1 MPINLNNITVTKPK
15 KLTATFFHPKL
26 TGRGGT
32 VGYFQANNNSIQ
44 HAISHSVSVANMES
58 PISEK
63 KIIFPWYALTQI
75 EILSYSNNKTNK
87 FEAFNLTSG
96 TPLVGLDH
104 VYGKP
109 TSIFSKHTDNGY
121 DILRTAKPTLI
132 QAVEGGR
139 AKNKIPFDINF
150 QKTDVNILVRDADL
164 LKDPDF
170 PIVFLFGGNQSHAE
184 FSKQFAFYK
193 KDVEDGRLAVMS
205 TRFDYLKEEFQLAHD
220 ANSILNTAVN
230 ELKTSAIIASEA
242 NLINDESTE
251 IYQFILQSFKVLKG
265 FVASDDA
272 ISILR
277 NILDSHYQM
286 SCKTNNIVNAD
297 FAKLYLE
304 VQALVK
310 SKIISVDVAN
320 ASVNGSLRLML
331 AAKLEELRNLKTKDQ
346 FYKIPYDQGT
356 TDDFIDITD
365 YSKEQYKVITTQE
378 PLVVAAAGAGTGK
391 SHTLTGRLRF
401 LKVQGQDLN
410 KVLVLSFTNTAAKN
424 IQTRY
429 PGVQSLTLADMFNQ
443 IYNATFPNQ
452 SLTNPNTLSNTL
464 QLLDPTSGAFANS
477 KTNIADL
484 IAKFSKLLDEM
495 EPKGFK
501 KSDLNK
507 TMAAMSSLIQD
518 NMNDILLILN
528 SVGQT
533 TLALQPI
540 VINAALSIGWPKLQ
554 IPDNLKELDIIITD
568 ESQDISTFEYI
579 MLLDMSLRRKAQ
591 LMIVGDGSQ
600 TLYEF
605 RNSNP
610 KFLTSIQASKV
621 FTNFNLTTNYRS
633 HGTILAFAN
642 PLLSVIDANDEAKIQ
657 LVPKDLRQIQ
667 PSEQDF
673 KDHIVISNHQMS
685 PLNNKADSLADTIE
699 KAMFSPK
706 LITWVND
713 AITRGETVAVL
724 SATNKAVSTAYDTLP
739 NAITDAYPNT
749 QLIPYHLESNRQK
762 PNDVASTI
770 LTKLDKN
777 ELGTMLK
784 NSTSVNDLKTTI
796 TNVFTQIW
804 SDIVLRNNSNGTFYG
819 LPTMV
824 QKNIDTAFQD
834 ASVLYAIKHKDE
846 PGFTGHFIGSIL
858 KEETRVNDFSQ
869 YIKGQPDVNE
879 ALANSNLVF
888 VTGHSAKGLE
898 FDNVVVIYDESNSKS
913 SQQDS
918 LRMLYVTLTRAKS
931 NEYLINIIKPSPKR
945 SVGNTFLALP
955 KTPLA
960 SLQLMTKHY
969 AQTGEFET
977 VIVPKVSDKDD
988 DKSSDK
994 NN

>member
-1 MPINLNNITVTKPK
+1 MPINLNNLTVTKPK

-32 VGYFQANNNSIQ
+32 VGYFQAHNDTLEKTTAHQMSIG
-44 HAISHSVSVANMES
+44 SMEA

-63 KIIFPWYALTQI
+63 VITFPWHGLNLIGGPFMLGSQ
-75 EILSYSNNKTNK
+75 SK
-87 FEAFNLTSG
+87 FKVLDLKANS
-96 TPLVGLDH
+96 PLIGLDH
-104 VYGKP
+104 IYGKP
-109 TSIFSKHTDNGY
+109 TSTFVKASENGL
-121 DILRTAKPTLI
+121 DIIKTAKPLI
-132 QAVEGGR
+132 AEMLEGAR
-139 AKNKIPFDINF
+139 SKNKIAFDLAF
-150 QKTDVNILVRDADL
+150 DVQYLDLIVKDADL

-170 PIVFLFGGNQSHAE
+170 PVKLIFTTAQSQQSFLNDFAPYRDQVINGEIAIMVFENKNL
-184 FSKQFAFYK
+184 K
-193 KDVEDGRLAVMS
+193 VEDALNISSKA
-205 TRFDYLKEEFQLAHD
+205 RFDLKDESRKIKA
-220 ANSILNTAVN
+220 SAV
-230 ELKTSAIIASEA
+230 LASEA
-242 NLINDESTE
+242 NLINEQSTE
-251 IYQFILQSFKVLKG
+251 IYDFILKSFALSKG
-265 FVASDDA
+265 LINSDEK
-272 ISILR
+272 IKMLR
-277 NILDSHYQM
+277 SILDSHYQM
-286 SCKTNNIVNAD
+286 SCKTNNIVNSD
-297 FAKLYLE
+297 FAKLYLD
-304 VQALVK
+304 VQDLVTK
-310 SKIISVDVAN
+310 KIITTNEAN

-331 AAKLEELRNLKTKDQ
+331 AAKLEELRTVKSQDA
-346 FYKIPYDQGT
+346 FYKIPYDQDT
-356 TDDFIDITD
+356 TDTFLDVTD
-365 YSKEQYKVITTQE
+365 YSNEQNKVITTQE

-429 PGVQSLTLADMFNQ
+429 PGIQSLTLADMFNQ

-464 QLLDPTSGAFANS
+464 QLLDATSGVFANS
-477 KTNIADL
+477 KTNIAQL
-484 IAKFSKLLDEM
+484 IADFSKLLDEM

-507 TMAAMSSLIQD
+507 TMASMSNLIQD

-540 VINAALSIGWPKLQ
+540 VINAALSTGWPKLQ

-579 MLLDMSLRRKAQ
+579 MLLDMALRRKAQ

-621 FTNFNLTTNYRS
+621 FENFNLTTNYRS
-633 HGTILAFAN
+633 HGTILSYAN
-642 PLLSVIDANDEAKIQ
+642 PLLSVIEANDEAKIQ

-673 KDHIVISNHQMS
+673 KDHIVISNY
-685 PLNNKADSLADTIE
+685 PIAKLGNKADSLSTTIE
-699 KAMFSPK
+699 KSMTSPK
-706 LITWVND
+706 LVTWVND
-713 AITRGETVAVL
+713 AIKRGETVAVL
-724 SATNKAVSTAYDTLP
+724 SATNKAVSTAFETLP
-739 NAITDAYPNT
+739 KALLSTYPAAQIT
-749 QLIPYHLESNRQK
+749 PYHLESNRQK

-777 ELGTMLK
+777 ELGTLMK
-784 NSTSVNDLKTTI
+784 NSVSVLDLKTTI
-796 TNVFTQIW
+796 TSVFTQIW
-804 SDIVLRNNSNGTFYG
+804 SEIVMRNNASGTFYG
-819 LPTMV
+819 LPKMV
-824 QKNIDTAFQD
+824 ENNINSAFEN
-834 ASVLYAIKHKDE
+834 ASVLYAIKHSDE
-846 PGFTGHFIGSIL
+846 PGFTGQFISAIL

-898 FDNVVVIYDESNSKS
+898 FDNVVVIYDETNSKS

-918 LRMLYVTLTRAKS
+918 LRMLYVTLTRAKI
-931 NEYLINIIKPSPKR
+931 NEFLINIVKSTTSR

-955 KTPLA
+955 KTPLS

-977 VIVPKVSDKDD
+977 ILVPKSSSNDKNSDD
-988 DKSSDK
+988 DD
-994 NN
+994 

>member
-1 MPINLNNITVTKPK
+1 MPINLNNLTVTKPK

-32 VGYFQANNNSIQ
+32 VGYFQAHNNSIKVSEA
-44 HAISHSVSVANMES
+44 HNISVANMEA
-58 PISEK
+58 PLSEK
-63 KIIFPWYALTQI
+63 NIIFPWDSLT
-75 EILSYSNNKTNK
+75 EIQNQYIRQNNQK
-87 FEAFNLTSG
+87 FEVFNLKANS
-96 TPLVGLDH
+96 PLIGLDH
-104 VYGKP
+104 IYGKP
-109 TSIFSKHTDNGY
+109 TSIFSKETDNGY
-121 DILRTAKPTLI
+121 DVIRTVKPLQI
-132 QAVEGGR
+132 DAVEGGR
-139 AKNKIPFDINF
+139 AKNKIPFDITF
-150 QKTDVNILVRDADL
+150 KRTRFDIVVRNTDL

-170 PIVFLFGGNQSHAE
+170 PIVFIVNANQSDAE
-184 FSKQFAFYK
+184 FSKQFAYYK
-193 KDVEDGRLAVMS
+193 KDLEDGKIAIMTS
-205 TRFDYLKEEFQLAHD
+205 
-220 ANSILNTAVN
+220 SIGHLISELNLSRDLHATLNNLVADI
-230 ELKTSAIIASEA
+230 KTSAVLAAEA
-242 NLINDESTE
+242 NLINEQSTE
-251 IYQFILQSFKVLKG
+251 IYQFIIKAFHILKG
-265 FVASDDA
+265 NVSTQDSV
-272 ISILR
+272 SILR

-286 SCKTNNIVNAD
+286 SCKTDNIVNAD

-304 VQALVK
+304 VQNLVK
-310 SKIISVDVAN
+310 ANVISINEAN

-331 AAKLEELRNLKTKDQ
+331 AAKLEELRNVKSKDQ
-346 FYKIPYDQGT
+346 FYKIPYDQDT
-356 TDDFIDITD
+356 TDNFIDITD
-365 YSKEQYKVITTQE
+365 YSKEQYKVITSQD
-378 PLVVAAAGAGTGK
+378 PLIVAAAGAGTGK

-429 PGVQSLTLADMFNQ
+429 PGIQSLTLADMFNQ

-452 SLTNPNTLSNTL
+452 ALTNPNTLSNTL
-464 QLLDPTSGAFANS
+464 KLLDPTSTMFAKS

-484 IAKFSKLLDEM
+484 IDKFSKLLDEM

-507 TMAAMSSLIQD
+507 TMASMSNLIQD

-528 SVGQT
+528 AVGQT

-540 VINAALSIGWPKLQ
+540 VINAALSTGWPKLQ

-633 HGTILAFAN
+633 HGTILSFAN

-657 LVPKDLRQIQ
+657 LVPKDLRQLQ
-667 PSEQDF
+667 PTEQDF
-673 KDHIVISNHQMS
+673 SDHITVSNHQIS
-685 PLNNKADSLADTIE
+685 PLSNKADSLNDTIE
-699 KAMFSPK
+699 KAMVSSK
-706 LITWVND
+706 LVDWVTK
-713 AITRGETVAVL
+713 AINRGETVAVL
-724 SATNKAVSTAYDTLP
+724 SATNKAVTTAFDVLP
-739 NAITDAYPNT
+739 NAILDAHPNT
-749 QLIPYHLESNRQK
+749 TLVPYHLESNRQK
-762 PNDVASTI
+762 PNDIASTI

-777 ELGTMLK
+777 ELGTILK
-784 NSTSVNDLKTTI
+784 NSTSVSDLQTTI

-804 SDIVLRNNSNGTFYG
+804 QDIVMRNNPNGTFYG
-819 LPTMV
+819 LPGMV
-824 QKNIDTAFQD
+824 QRNIENAFKD
-834 ASVLYAIKHKDE
+834 GGVLYAVNHHDE
-846 PGFTGHFIGSIL
+846 PGFTGQFIGAIL

-869 YIKGQPDVNE
+869 YIKGQPDVTE
-879 ALANSNLVF
+879 ALEKSNLVF

-898 FDNVVVIYDESNSKS
+898 FDNVVVIYDETNSKA

-918 LRMLYVTLTRAKS
+918 LRMLYVTLTRAKM
-931 NEYLINIIKPSPKR
+931 NEYLVNIIKTNHGR
-945 SVGNTFLALP
+945 SVGNTYMALP
-955 KTPLA
+955 KTALS

-977 VIVPKVSDKDD
+977 VLVP
-988 DKSSDK
+988 KSSDK
-994 NN
+994 SDDKPTDKTKS

>member
-1 MPINLNNITVTKPK
+1 MPINLNNLTVTKPK

-32 VGYFQANNNSIQ
+32 VGYFQAHNDTLEKTTAHQMSIG
-44 HAISHSVSVANMES
+44 SMEA

-63 KIIFPWYALTQI
+63 VITFPWHGLTLIGGPIMLGSQ
-75 EILSYSNNKTNK
+75 SK
-87 FEAFNLTSG
+87 FKVLDLKANS
-96 TPLVGLDH
+96 PLIGLDH
-104 VYGKP
+104 IYGKP
-109 TSIFSKHTDNGY
+109 TSTFVKASDNGL
-121 DILRTAKPTLI
+121 DIIKTAKPLI
-132 QAVEGGR
+132 AEMLEGAR
-139 AKNKIPFDINF
+139 SKNKIAFDLAF
-150 QKTDVNILVRDADL
+150 DVQYLDLIVKDADL
-164 LKDPDF
+164 LKNPDF
-170 PIVFLFGGNQSHAE
+170 PVKLIFTTAQSQQSFLNDFTPYRDQVINGEIAIMVFENKNL
-184 FSKQFAFYK
+184 K
-193 KDVEDGRLAVMS
+193 VEDALNIS
-205 TRFDYLKEEFQLAHD
+205 SKTRFDLKDESRKIKA
-220 ANSILNTAVN
+220 SAV
-230 ELKTSAIIASEA
+230 LASEA
-242 NLINDESTE
+242 NLINEKSTE
-251 IYQFILQSFKVLKG
+251 IYDFVLKSFALSKG
-265 FVASDDA
+265 LVNSDEK
-272 ISILR
+272 IKMLR
-277 NILDSHYQM
+277 SILDSHYQM
-286 SCKTNNIVNAD
+286 SCKTNNIVNSD
-297 FAKLYLE
+297 FAKLYLD
-304 VQALVK
+304 VQDLVTK
-310 SKIISVDVAN
+310 KIITTNEAN

-331 AAKLEELRNLKTKDQ
+331 AAKLEELRTVKSQDA
-346 FYKIPYDQGT
+346 FYKIPYDQDT
-356 TDDFIDITD
+356 TDTFLDVTD
-365 YSKEQYKVITTQE
+365 YSNEQNKVITTQE

-429 PGVQSLTLADMFNQ
+429 PGIQSLTLADMFNQ

-464 QLLDPTSGAFANS
+464 QLLDATSGVFANS
-477 KTNIADL
+477 KTNIAQL
-484 IAKFSKLLDEM
+484 IADFSKLLDEM

-507 TMAAMSSLIQD
+507 TMASMSNLIQD

-540 VINAALSIGWPKLQ
+540 VINAALSTGWPKLQ

-579 MLLDMSLRRKAQ
+579 MLLDMALRRKAQ

-621 FTNFNLTTNYRS
+621 FENFNLTTNYRS
-633 HGTILAFAN
+633 HGTILSYAN
-642 PLLSVIDANDEAKIQ
+642 PLLSVIEANDEAKIQ

-673 KDHIVISNHQMS
+673 KDHIVISNY
-685 PLNNKADSLADTIE
+685 PIAKLGNKSDSLTTTIE
-699 KAMFSPK
+699 KSMTSPK
-706 LITWVND
+706 LINWVNA
-713 AITRGETVAVL
+713 AIKRGETVAVL
-724 SATNKAVSTAYDTLP
+724 SATNKAVSTAFETLP
-739 NAITDAYPNT
+739 KSLLSTYPSAQIT
-749 QLIPYHLESNRQK
+749 PYHLESNRQK

-777 ELGTMLK
+777 ELGTLMK
-784 NSTSVNDLKTTI
+784 NSVSVLDLKTTI
-796 TNVFTQIW
+796 TSVFTQIW
-804 SDIVLRNNSNGTFYG
+804 SEIVMRNNASGTFYG
-819 LPTMV
+819 LPKMV
-824 QKNIDTAFQD
+824 ENNINSAFEN
-834 ASVLYAIKHKDE
+834 ASVLYAIKHSDE
-846 PGFTGHFIGSIL
+846 PGFTGQFISAIL

-898 FDNVVVIYDESNSKS
+898 FDNVVVIYDETNSKS

-918 LRMLYVTLTRAKS
+918 LRMLYVTLTRAKI
-931 NEYLINIIKPSPKR
+931 NEFLINIVKSTTSR

-955 KTPLA
+955 KTPLS

-969 AQTGEFET
+969 AQTGEYET
-977 VIVPKVSDKDD
+977 ILVPKSSSDDKNSDD
-988 DKSSDK
+988 D
-994 NN
+994 